1 MWGRMK
7 LQSYKKIGRRGDIT
21 RLVTQVFCI
30 NFLCQT
36 RERLKRKTWVSTKW
50 GTSCSKKKKSEHKG
64 VLCIKVMPE
73 EMQDLTQSLS
83 SEKRNLIIIF
93 VGVEFVSDLVLRVVK
108 VPALLLLCLV
118 CLVLTHTHKRSLKK
132 RQKLSL
138 PRIQLTTWCLS
149 SFPSPVT
156 LLFLDFLYC
165 FSWSLMFLQMLA
177 SSSRGFFLSILS
189 VSLPL
194 SWKNLA
200 SPGPYIYDVYL
211 ISNLPSTSPSSRNLF
226 FVFVYLWFWST
237 SHTPAASPSSS
248 PSSPTFTCSA
258 LCLFIFRVPL
268 LKIGDRSK

>member
-1 MWGRMK
+1 
-7 LQSYKKIGRRGDIT
+7 
-21 RLVTQVFCI
+21 
-30 NFLCQT
+30 
-36 RERLKRKTWVSTKW
+36 
-50 GTSCSKKKKSEHKG
+50 
-64 VLCIKVMPE
+64 
-73 EMQDLTQSLS
+73 MQDLTQSLS

-189 VSLPL
+189 VSLLKEFSESWSIHLRCLPHLQFTFNFSLLPEPFLCLCVPL
-194 SWKNLA
+194 ILK
-200 SPGPYIYDVYL
+200 YL
-211 ISNLPSTSPSSRNLF
+211 SYSCCFTFFFSFFSNLYMQCFVSVYFSSTIAKNRRQIKIRFYLSLF
-226 FVFVYLWFWST
+226 FRGKKRVACCPRVKSWYCLKSVVCQSFNST
-237 SHTPAASPSSS
+237 W
-248 PSSPTFTCSA
+248 
-258 LCLFIFRVPL
+258 
-268 LKIGDRSK
+268 K